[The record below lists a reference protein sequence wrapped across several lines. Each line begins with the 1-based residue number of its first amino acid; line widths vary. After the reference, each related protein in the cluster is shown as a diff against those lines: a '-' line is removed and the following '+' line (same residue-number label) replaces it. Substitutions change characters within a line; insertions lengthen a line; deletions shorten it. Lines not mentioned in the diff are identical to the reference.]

1 MESWNKLVED
11 LPEGV
16 TCSDQDLQAVLNEP
30 KADLGEVCALSDAVN
45 TDKRDAIRHPLLGRG
60 ER

>member
-16 TCSDQDLQAVLNEP
+16 TCSNQDPHAVLNEP
-30 KADLGEVCALSDAVN
+30 KTDLGQVCALSDAVN
-45 TDKRDAIRHPLLGRG
+45 ADKRDAVWHPLLGG
-60 ER
+60 G